1 MNFDCKYI
9 KTTPNTMLSSDFY
22 IKYHTDLTFLYPNAI
37 KYQHIRKRCP
47 QADGF
52 IVRNIHEYARNY
64 QKNIAERLMDID
76 GDC

>member
-1 MNFDCKYI
+1 MIFPRM
-9 KTTPNTMLSSDFY
+9 TQRNTDECPQVDYDDDNRNNIGQL
-22 IKYHTDLTFLYPNAI
+22 
-37 KYQHIRKRCP
+37 CP

>member
-1 MNFDCKYI
+1 MIADN
-9 KTTPNTMLSSDFY
+9 
-22 IKYHTDLTFLYPNAI
+22 
-37 KYQHIRKRCP
+37 KRQLEQLETILCP